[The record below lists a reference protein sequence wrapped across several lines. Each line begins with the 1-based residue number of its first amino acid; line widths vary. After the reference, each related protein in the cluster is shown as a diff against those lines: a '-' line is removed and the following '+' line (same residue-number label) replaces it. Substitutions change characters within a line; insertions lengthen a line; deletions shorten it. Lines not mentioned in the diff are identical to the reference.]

1 MQLDDG
7 RLVSEFDLV
16 ARVLAERLQRPGA
29 SEGLHAALVSGLSAG
44 WEDVATRA
52 TNEFVLPAF
61 AAAVRDLGLIGSL
74 APELRAFLA
83 MAHAANVKRNGGL
96 RSQLAAVVGA
106 VNREGVEP
114 VLLKGAIRLVD
125 GLYPDPGWRMM
136 RDLDLLVPEDR
147 LEDVV
152 AALRGAGYAPRPPT
166 AGEPDFGHHHYPEL
180 TRPSHR
186 ASVEVHAELFK
197 TERQRRLLG
206 AAEVSGAARP
216 MAFDGVRARI
226 PSVDLEGGPQH
237 AAPDLRDRAGAAQSA
252 SSLRVGLHPDMVDTC
267 LSAPFQATVP
277 DGKLFTPDFAASRLL
292 EVLDRIE
299 PDDSGKVFAWN
310 GQVIPP

>member
-1 MQLDDG
+1 LQLDDG

-52 TNEFVLPAF
+52 TNEFVVPAF

-136 RDLDLLVPEDR
+136 R
-147 LEDVV
+147 
-152 AALRGAGYAPRPPT
+152 PRP
-166 AGEPDFGHHHYPEL
+166 AGPRRSPRRRRR
-180 TRPSHR
+180 RPARGRLR
-186 ASVEVHAELFK
+186 APAADPGRSGFRPPPLPGADAPGPS
-197 TERQRRLLG
+197 RQRRGARGAVQDRAAAAPARGGGGVGRRAADGLRRRSSAYSVRRSRRWPSTCCSGPSRSSWRGAIREQSACRAASGHGRHLSLG
-206 AAEVSGAARP
+206 ALPGNCARRQT
-216 MAFDGVRARI
+216 V
-226 PSVDLEGGPQH
+226 H
-237 AAPDLRDRAGAAQSA
+237 A
-252 SSLRVGLHPDMVDTC
+252 
-267 LSAPFQATVP
+267 
-277 DGKLFTPDFAASRLL
+277 
-292 EVLDRIE
+292 
-299 PDDSGKVFAWN
+299 
-310 GQVIPP
+310 